1 MNHQYY
7 NVLGVMSGTS
17 LDGIDIAHVTLVRKD
32 RWSFQI
38 HTAETFPYSAAMK
51 QKLKDAIHDDNTSIS
66 SLHKEYTNYLAEN
79 INLFI
84 TKNNIANLIAV
95 CSHGHTIFHEP
106 DKGLTLQIGNLP
118 ELANLINNR
127 IVCDFRVQDVA
138 LKGQGAPLVPIGDQ
152 LLFSNYD
159 YCLNLG
165 GFANLSFSSNH
176 KRMAYDIC
184 PVNVVL
190 NHYALKLGKEYDTGG
205 AFAKA
210 GTVKTSIL
218 KKLNSLDFYHLKAPK
233 SLGIEWVNENIFK
246 ILDTISDSHDII
258 ATFTEHVAIQIS
270 NQIKPNAS
278 LFITGGGAFN
288 TYLIERI
295 KEFTDARLLIP
306 DDIIVE
312 NKEALIFAFLGV
324 LKLRNENNCL
334 ASVTGALHDHSSG
347 KIYVP

>member
-17 LDGIDIAHVTLVRKD
+17 LDGIDIAHVTLVRKV
-32 RWSFQI
+32 RWSFHI
-38 HTAETFPYSAAMK
+38 HTAETFPYPNELQLDLKNAIDLDAA
-51 QKLKDAIHDDNTSIS
+51 
-66 SLHKEYTNYLAEN
+66 SLDSFNEQYTDYLASK
-79 INLFI
+79 INHFI
-84 TKNNIANLIAV
+84 TKNNIKNLLAV
-95 CSHGHTIFHEP
+95 CSHGHTIFHKP
-106 DKGLTLQIGNLP
+106 NKGITLQIGNLP
-118 ELANLINNR
+118 QLAKLINNR
-127 IVCDFRVQDVA
+127 VICDFRTEDVA

-152 LLFSNYD
+152 LLFGNYD

-165 GFANLSFSSNH
+165 GFANLSFSSRH
-176 KRMAYDIC
+176 KRIAYDIC

-190 NHYALKLGKEYDTGG
+190 NHYALKLGKKYDTGG

-210 GTVKTSIL
+210 GNVQTSIL
-218 KKLNSLDFYHLKAPK
+218 KKLNRLKFYNLEAPK
-233 SLGIEWVNENIFK
+233 SLGIEWVNDHIFQ
-246 ILDTISDSHDII
+246 ILDNISNNNDIL
-258 ATFTEHVAIQIS
+258 ATFTEHIAFQIA
-270 NQIKPNAS
+270 NQIKPKAS

-295 KEFTDARLLIP
+295 KEFTDARILIP

-324 LKLRNENNCL
+324 LRLRNENNCL